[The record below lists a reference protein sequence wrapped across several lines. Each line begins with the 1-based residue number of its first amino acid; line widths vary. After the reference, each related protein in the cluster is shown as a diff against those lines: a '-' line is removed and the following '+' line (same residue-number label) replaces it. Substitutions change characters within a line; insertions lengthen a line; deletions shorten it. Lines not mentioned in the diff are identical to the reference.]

1 MKWILVFLILN
12 IVPVTGFCQAVPL
25 EEINPSLLHKP
36 WSAHWICHPTASPT
50 EYGVYHFRKSV
61 DLTAVPQTFIVHI
74 SGDNRY
80 RFYVNGQPVCEGPS
94 RGDIEHWHFESI
106 DIASYLQKGKNVLAA
121 EVWNFGLRRPVA
133 QFSLMT
139 GFILQGN
146 TTAEEVVN
154 TDTSW
159 KVLQDKA
166 YSPGEDAGRLLHA
179 YVVVGPTDVVDGS
192 KYPWGWETIDYDDSN
207 WKQAI
212 EIHSGQPKGIGT
224 ETSWTLTPREIPF
237 MEKKVE
243 RMKSVR
249 RSEGISVA
257 NSWLQGKAPLF
268 IPADR
273 TVSVLI
279 YNGILT
285 TAYPELYVT
294 SGKGAIIKVSY
305 AEALLDA
312 NGCKGYRDEIDGK
325 KLLGYYDVFLPDG
338 GKNHLFRPL
347 WFRTYRYIQMDIQT
361 TDEPL
366 IINDFY
372 GMFTAYPLKEKAEF
386 ASSDSSLQ
394 KIWDVG
400 WQTARLC
407 ANETYF
413 DCPYY
418 EQLQYVGDTRIQA
431 LISLY
436 VSGDDRLMRKAI
448 RLFNDS
454 RFSEG
459 LTRSRY
465 PSYLPQIIPP
475 YSLFW
480 VDMVND
486 YRMLRDDPEFVRSNL
501 WGIENVMH
509 WFEQRIDPNTGLLG
523 KVEYWNFVDWA
534 KEWAW
539 SSETQMGGVP
549 AGGFY
554 GESAMLTLQFAYSA
568 QHAAEIFE
576 QFNDSCLSRKYQ
588 VLASNLINAVKKNC
602 WDESKGYFSD
612 TPDKKEFSM
621 HTNIFAVLTGAIEKR
636 EAKNFVQRMM
646 NDSSLIQP
654 TMYFRFYL
662 TQAMKKAGLSGEYL
676 NTLGLWKEM
685 LAKGLTTFAEKPD
698 PSRSDCHAWSAS
710 PDYDFLATVA
720 GIEPS
725 SPGFKTVKIEPALGP
740 LQFVKGKFPHPD
752 GMIEFDMKRNGKNGI
767 TGQIILPPNLTG
779 VFRWNGKEQPL
790 HPGSQK
796 IEL

>member
-106 DIASYLQKGKNVLAA
+106 DIASYLQKGKNLLAA

-192 KYPWGWETIDYDDSN
+192 KYPWGWETVDYDDSN

-279 YNGILT
+279 DNGILT

-312 NGCKGYRDEIDGK
+312 NGRKGYRDEIDGK

-486 YRMLRDDPEFVRSNL
+486 YRMLRDDPEFERSNL

-549 AGGFY
+549 AGGFH

-576 QFNDSCLSRKYQ
+576 QFNDSCLSHKYQ

>member
-305 AEALLDA
+305 AEALFDA
-312 NGCKGYRDEIDGK
+312 NGRKGYRDEIDGK